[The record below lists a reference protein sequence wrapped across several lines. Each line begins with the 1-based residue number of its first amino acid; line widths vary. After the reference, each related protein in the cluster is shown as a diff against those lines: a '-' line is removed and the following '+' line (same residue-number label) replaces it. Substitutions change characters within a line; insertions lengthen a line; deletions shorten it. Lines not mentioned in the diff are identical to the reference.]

1 MDEHMLKRPETVYV
15 HILKGN
21 KFMKLQGETNKYLE
35 EDIGLN
41 GVVRKSRMHKPAIDT
56 WDRAMKL
63 KMSVVRWW
71 KTIKFTKHENKFYH
85 AQNTQTLHYQS

>member
-1 MDEHMLKRPETVYV
+1 MGTLVNLGLDPMQQKTKKCCLMDEHMLKRPETVYV

-56 WDRAMKL
+56 
-63 KMSVVRWW
+63 
-71 KTIKFTKHENKFYH
+71 
-85 AQNTQTLHYQS
+85 